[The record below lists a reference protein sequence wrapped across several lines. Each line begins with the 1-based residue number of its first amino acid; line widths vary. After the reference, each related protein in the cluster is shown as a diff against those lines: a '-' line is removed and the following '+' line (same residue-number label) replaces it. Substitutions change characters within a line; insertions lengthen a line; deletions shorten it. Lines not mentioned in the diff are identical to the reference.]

1 MRQMESAMDIYSTI
15 SLMLLL
21 CLLNLFS
28 VAIIRSEEILITR
41 QTFES
46 LCEFDT
52 ALLAN
57 TRGYLDSTPPADW
70 YMSGAINSLTP
81 EIGPIAGIAVTAKMD
96 SSTPGGKPD
105 MENYFDQVDRMRKM
119 DLPLIW
125 VVETVGS
132 RPEHECVLGDGMA
145 KMLHA
150 AGCLGAV
157 CESYC
162 RDISGCKA
170 VPFAVY
176 GLGTIAHHEV
186 MRFPEVDVP
195 VAVGGITINPG
206 DIIHADSEGVIR
218 ISEEIAEPLID
229 KAPDMRGFEQAVHA
243 IFRRTDVD
251 STRCREE
258 LAKVLERY
266 GFTTP

>member
-1 MRQMESAMDIYSTI
+1 MSQTGAATNNRSTI
-15 SLMLLL
+15 PLMLLL
-21 CLLNLFS
+21 CLLHLFS
-28 VAIIRSEEILITR
+28 LSIIRPEEILITR
-41 QTFES
+41 QTLES

-57 TRGYLDSTPPADW
+57 ARGYLDPTPPSDW

-96 SSTPGGKPD
+96 SSTPGGEPE
-105 MENYFDQVDRMRKM
+105 MENYFDQLDRMRQM

-132 RPEHECVLGDGMA
+132 RPDHECVLGDGMA

-162 RDISGCKA
+162 RDIAGCKS

-195 VAVGGITINPG
+195 VAVGGITVNPG
-206 DIIHADSEGVIR
+206 DIVHADSEGVIR
-218 ISEEIAEPLID
+218 ISEQMAEPLID
-229 KAPDMRGFEQAVHA
+229 EAPDMRGFEQAVHVTW
-243 IFRRTDVD
+243 RRTDVD
-251 STRCREE
+251 SNTCREE
-258 LAKVLERY
+258 MAKSLQRY
-266 GFTTP
+266 GFKK

>member
-1 MRQMESAMDIYSTI
+1 MRQMGSAMKNRSTI
-15 SLMLLL
+15 PVMLVL

-28 VAIIRSEEILITR
+28 LTIIRQEEVLITR
-41 QTFES
+41 QTLES
-46 LCEFDT
+46 LREFDT

-57 TRGYLDSTPPADW
+57 TRGYLDPTPPSEW

-96 SSTPGGKPD
+96 SSTPGGEPEMD
-105 MENYFDQVDRMRKM
+105 NYYDQLDRMRKM

-125 VVETVGS
+125 VIETVGS
-132 RPEHECVLGDGMA
+132 RPDHECVLGDGMA
-145 KMLHA
+145 KMLHG

-162 RDISGCKA
+162 RDIAGCKA

-206 DIIHADSEGVIR
+206 DIVHADSEGVIR
-218 ISEEIAEPLID
+218 IPEQIAEPLID
-229 KAPDMRGFEQAVHA
+229 KAPDMCDFEQAVHA
-243 IFRRTDVD
+243 IWRRTDVD
-251 STRCREE
+251 STTCREE
-258 LAKVLERY
+258 LAKGLERY
-266 GFTTP
+266 GFK